1 MRKVFILTM
10 SSLGMFLAVGCA
22 SQHEAIPPSASLMA
36 ENQGRVDFTAP
47 SDGHV
52 YLEDRSAN
60 KLVYSGKLNHGERL
74 TVEPNKD
81 RVMVDGRTVQDMK
94 IRDLNTLR
102 VFFRPEPQADVAGSR
117 TVQTRT
123 VDTQRDVNS
132 SPSNRSEIIVEP
144 RSGSDTDAV
153 RVRTSGDAAHKVT
166 VQPGEEGSKV
176 TVQPS
181 QDGSKVTVQ
190 PGDEGSKVTVQ
201 PEKPD
206 NR

>member
-1 MRKVFILTM
+1 MRKSLIFAM
-10 SSLGMFLAVGCA
+10 SSLATFLAVGCA
-22 SQHEAIPPSASLMA
+22 SRHDAIPPAANLMA
-36 ENQGRVDFTAP
+36 ENQGRVDLTAP
-47 SDGHV
+47 SDGKV

-60 KLVYSGKLNHGERL
+60 KLVYSGTLKDGERL

-81 RVMVDGRTVQDMK
+81 RIMVDGRTVQDTK

-102 VFFRPEPQADVAGSR
+102 VFFRPDPQADVAGSR

-123 VDTQRDVNS
+123 VETSRDVNS

-144 RSGSDTDAV
+144 RDGSDTDAV
-153 RVRTSGDAAHKVT
+153 RVRTGGDAAHKVT
-166 VQPGEEGSKV
+166 VEPSQDGSKV

-190 PGDEGSKVTVQ
+190 PSGDGSKVTVQ
-201 PEKPD
+201 PD